1 MQQNVLHWSYFGFLF
16 TAPYYLVGLLLC
28 LLGCSVL
35 CRYRKWWAYV
45 LGVVLLALST
55 GTYQA
60 FIPTALCVML
70 LHFLRK
76 LTLAENWGWKD
87 LVKDILWYVSACLAF
102 LALYSLMSKLCLAVT
117 HETMTSYKGL
127 DDPFAGGIGM
137 FVQRIKLAYYL
148 FLIPRG
154 STRSAYM
161 FPYRLHTLYYIFL
174 VVLCVA
180 ALLYLE
186 QLWKRSRVRA
196 LSGLLALGVLPMAL
210 NFAHVMLPIHMEQ
223 DDIDYLC
230 VAAHKGLYAPMGTG
244 LLLCN
249 HPVTPLLHGGTGSLS
264 KLQTMPDMLP
274 DRLESGTH
282 NMPGIAGLLEGIRYV
297 QRTGVET
304 IAAHER
310 RLTAQAVELLRH
322 TEGIRLFWCEGFRH
336 QTGVLSFVVEGMDCE
351 ELGEAM
357 ARQGVALRAGL
368 HCAPLAHRTVGT
380 LKTGT
385 VRFSPSAFNTS
396 AQVVQFAQI
405 LQNTLRKM

>member
-1 MQQNVLHWSYFGFLF
+1 MPG
-16 TAPYYLVGLLLC
+16 
-28 LLGCSVL
+28 
-35 CRYRKWWAYV
+35 
-45 LGVVLLALST
+45 
-55 GTYQA
+55 
-60 FIPTALCVML
+60 
-70 LHFLRK
+70 
-76 LTLAENWGWKD
+76 
-87 LVKDILWYVSACLAF
+87 
-102 LALYSLMSKLCLAVT
+102 
-117 HETMTSYKGL
+117 
-127 DDPFAGGIGM
+127 
-137 FVQRIKLAYYL
+137 
-148 FLIPRG
+148 
-154 STRSAYM
+154 
-161 FPYRLHTLYYIFL
+161 
-174 VVLCVA
+174 
-180 ALLYLE
+180 
-186 QLWKRSRVRA
+186 
-196 LSGLLALGVLPMAL
+196 
-210 NFAHVMLPIHMEQ
+210 
-223 DDIDYLC
+223 
-230 VAAHKGLYAPMGTG
+230 HKGLYGPQGTG

-310 RLTAQAVELLRH
+310 RLTAQAGELLRY